1 VSGGLLPVEEA
12 LARVLDGVTPMPA
25 ENVPLAEARGR
36 ILAAPLAALRTQPP
50 ADVSA
55 MDGYAVRAAD
65 VGAAASELTVIGAAQ
80 AGTPFAGVV
89 GAGEAVRIF
98 TGAHLPAGADSVLL
112 QEDAE
117 RLEDGRIRSR
127 EAVRLGQHVRKRGLD
142 FAEGDMMLS
151 AGLKLGMRQLS
162 LAAAL
167 NHAHIPVRKQPRVAI
182 LATGDEL
189 VPPGGD
195 IPPDRI
201 VASNSFG
208 LAALIEEA
216 GGVPLDVGIV
226 PDDRV
231 RFAAAI
237 DNGLARGADILV
249 TLGGASVGEHDL
261 ARDVL
266 AGRGMEL
273 GFWKIAMRPGKP
285 LIFGRIGATRVLGL
299 PGNPV
304 SSFVCALLFLR
315 PLIAAKLG
323 LPPGDAAVPARL
335 GAPMR
340 ANDQRQDYVRATLA
354 EDSEGRRIATPFARQ
369 DSSMLSTFASAGCL
383 IVRTPHAP
391 EAKAGDPCRIV
402 ILP

>member
-1 VSGGLLPVEEA
+1 MSGGLLPVEEA

-36 ILAAPLAALRTQPP
+36 ILAEPLAALRTQPP

-65 VGAAASELTVIGAAQ
+65 VASSASELTVIGTAP
-80 AGTPFAGVV
+80 AGTPFTGTV
-89 GAGEAVRIF
+89 GASEAVRIF
-98 TGAHLPAGADSVLL
+98 TGAPMPEGADLVLL

-117 RLEDGRIRSR
+117 TLEGGRVRAR
-127 EAVRLGQHVRKRGLD
+127 EAVRLGQHVRRRGLD

-151 AGLKLGMRQLS
+151 ARLKLGMRQLS
-162 LAAAL
+162 LAAAM
-167 NHAHIPVRKQPRVAI
+167 NHAHLPVRRQPRVAI

-208 LAALIEEA
+208 LAALIAEA
-216 GGVPLDVGIV
+216 GGEPIDLGIV
-226 PDDRV
+226 PDDRA
-231 RFAAAI
+231 RFAAAV
-237 DNGLARGADILV
+237 DDGLADGADILV

-266 AGRGMEL
+266 AGRGMQL

-285 LIFGRIGATRVLGL
+285 LIFGQIGATRVLGL

-323 LPPGDAAVPARL
+323 LPPGDATVPARL

-383 IVRTPHAP
+383 IMRPPHAP